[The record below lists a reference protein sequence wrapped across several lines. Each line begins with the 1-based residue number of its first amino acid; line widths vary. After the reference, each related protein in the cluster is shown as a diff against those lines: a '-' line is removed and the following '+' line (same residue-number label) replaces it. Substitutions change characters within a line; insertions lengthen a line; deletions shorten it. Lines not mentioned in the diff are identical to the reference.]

1 MATDR
6 RGVNEG
12 GEATADGGHRGAAG
26 RGPFVLVTRPEPDA
40 HATAAFLRAR
50 GFRPLLAPMLR
61 IAPLP
66 ARLPPPDR
74 LQAVLAGSLNA
85 VRTLPLSHRGVP
97 LLAVGDATAEEARR
111 HGFRDVRSASGD
123 AAALAALAA
132 RILDPAAGPV
142 LLPTRPGE
150 GLRLATDLR
159 TRGFRVLR
167 RVTYDARPVDGL
179 APETEAAL
187 RASEV
192 AAVLFFSASAAR
204 VFARLV
210 RDHGLE
216 GQLTGAEALAISE
229 AAASGLTGLAFRRI
243 RSAARPDQDSLLALL
258 AASRGSEGMGKDRG

>member
-1 MATDR
+1 M
-6 RGVNEG
+6 
-12 GEATADGGHRGAAG
+12 
-26 RGPFVLVTRPEPDA
+26 TRPEPDA
-40 HATAAFLRAR
+40 HATAALLRAR

-66 ARLPPPDR
+66 ARLPRPDR

-85 VRTLPLSHRGVP
+85 VRTLPASHRGMP

-111 HGFRDVRSASGD
+111 RGFRNVRSASGD

-132 RILDPAAGPV
+132 RTLDPTAGPL

-150 GLRLATDLR
+150 GQRLAADLR
-159 TRGFRVLR
+159 NRGFRVLR
-167 RVTYDARPVDGL
+167 RVTYDACPADRLTPK
-179 APETEAAL
+179 AEAAL
-187 RASEV
+187 REREV

-210 RDHGLE
+210 RDHGLA
-216 GQLTGAEALAISE
+216 GQLAEAEALAISE
-229 AAASGLTGLAFRRI
+229 AAASGLTGLTFRRI

-258 AASRGSEGMGKDRG
+258 AASCGSEGMGKDRG